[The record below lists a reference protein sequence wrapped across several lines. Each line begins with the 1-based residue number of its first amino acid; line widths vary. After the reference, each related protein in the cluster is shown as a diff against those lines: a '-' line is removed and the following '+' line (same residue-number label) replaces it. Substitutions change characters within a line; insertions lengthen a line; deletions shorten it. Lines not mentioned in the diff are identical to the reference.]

1 MPTTRDTIRTFDRG
15 GAPFAFAPLFGGL
28 FLLMEENYMTQEQ
41 KKKLTGIIV
50 GLIVL
55 AGFLTGLLGMIFSE
69 KNREYFINRLKNIKN
84 VPYIRQDKDPTR

>member
-1 MPTTRDTIRTFDRG
+1 
-15 GAPFAFAPLFGGL
+15 
-28 FLLMEENYMTQEQ
+28 MEENYMTQEQ
-41 KKKLTGIIV
+41 KKKLTGILV

-84 VPYIRQDKDPTR
+84 VPYIRHEKDPTK

>member
-1 MPTTRDTIRTFDRG
+1 L
-15 GAPFAFAPLFGGL
+15 APLFGEL
-28 FLLMEENYMTQEQ
+28 FLHMEENYMTQEQ

-84 VPYIRQDKDPTR
+84 VPYIRHEKDPTK

>member
-1 MPTTRDTIRTFDRG
+1 
-15 GAPFAFAPLFGGL
+15 
-28 FLLMEENYMTQEQ
+28 MEENYMTQEQ

>member
-1 MPTTRDTIRTFDRG
+1 
-15 GAPFAFAPLFGGL
+15 
-28 FLLMEENYMTQEQ
+28 MEENYMTQEQ

-84 VPYIRQDKDPTR
+84 VPYIRHEKDPTK